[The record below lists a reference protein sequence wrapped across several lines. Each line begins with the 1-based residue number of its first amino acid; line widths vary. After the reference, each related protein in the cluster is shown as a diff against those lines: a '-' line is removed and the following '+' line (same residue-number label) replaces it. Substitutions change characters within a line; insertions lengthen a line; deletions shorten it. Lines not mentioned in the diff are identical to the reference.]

1 MLRTKEE
8 SNVYS
13 QGQTEQWIKKYESKP
28 NLRRTKKTYELKFGD
43 ILIVWVN
50 AFVNIASETPT
61 DTNIV

>member
-1 MLRTKEE
+1 M
-8 SNVYS
+8 YS